1 MLIISRETLK
11 LNRRAVT
18 FLEVLIAIGII
29 ALAIMPSINLFTS
42 IKKYTIHTD
51 DVQIALRLAQ
61 EKVEEYKSVSFLE
74 LKTLLKNG
82 LNKPEPEI
90 QVTSQTNTA
99 GTAYSSDIYKKFKRQ
114 TTIAYMNNDPDMVM
128 VTVFVWWYDGTFSG
142 GDQRYVTLKA
152 LVTRDYVL

>member
-1 MLIISRETLK
+1 MLMLQKLIK
-11 LNRRAVT
+11 LNRRAVSY
-18 FLEVLIAIGII
+18 LEILIAIGII
-29 ALAIMPSINLFTS
+29 ALAILPSINLFTS

-61 EKVEEYKSVSFLE
+61 EKVEEYKSVSYLE
-74 LKTLLKNG
+74 LKTLIKNG

-99 GTAYSSDIYKKFKRQ
+99 GTTYSSDIYKRFKRQ
-114 TTIAYMNNDPDMVM
+114 TTISYMNNDPDMIM
-128 VTVFVWWYDGTFSG
+128 VTVYVWWYDGSFAG
-142 GDQRYVTLKA
+142 GDQRYVILKA